1 MKRFALL
8 DIGSNTIR
16 LVLFEYTPGEGLR
29 EIKNIKTPARLAQ
42 YLNEENIMEEAGI
55 LKLLDILEGF
65 KRIADR
71 YDVTEIHTAAT
82 AAVRASK
89 NNKDIEKRVEEELN
103 FPLRILTGEEEAY
116 FGYKAVVHSISY
128 KDAITIDIGGGST
141 ELTFYENKNLVY
153 STSLPF
159 GVVTLK
165 NKFFKDE
172 HNSEKAIKQT
182 REFVKEELKSVR
194 WIKDRN
200 IPIVAMGGSARNV
213 ARIHQAMISYPI
225 AGVHGYSMQLKHLQ
239 KVNNLLTE
247 TPTEE
252 LDNIDGLSK
261 DRTDLIIPSIIV
273 FEELYE
279 LANAT
284 AFEFSRQ
291 GLREGISMEII
302 KEDFPLAFNKFEVLE
317 TSLIELSNVFHV
329 DRESGKKRASL
340 AEGLYHELFRHGL
353 IDVKRKHKYLMMN
366 AAKLYKLGD
375 FIDSDAGSQHTFYL
389 LSNFNILG
397 LKHKDRVRLALLA
410 SYKNNS
416 LLSFYMREIDW
427 FSDEDHEQI
436 RKMGSIIKFADSL
449 NKSETDTVVDVMI
462 SDKGERF
469 ELVVRYTGDP
479 VAEEY
484 MAMRHMKHIE
494 YITEKPIDVTFVEY
508 KD

>member
-16 LVLFEYTPGEGLR
+16 LVLFEYTSGEGLR

-42 YLNEENIMEEAGI
+42 YLDNENVMEEAGI
-55 LKLLDILEGF
+55 LILLDILEGF
-65 KRIADR
+65 KGIAER
-71 YDVTEIHTAAT
+71 YNITEIHTAAT

-89 NNKDIEKRVEEELN
+89 NKIDIQKRVEEELK
-103 FPLRILTGEEEAY
+103 FPLRILSGEEEAY
-116 FGYKAVVHSISY
+116 FGYKAVVHSIGH

-165 NKFFKDE
+165 NKFFKDA
-172 HNSEKAIKQT
+172 HNNVEAIENT
-182 REFVKEELKSVR
+182 RQFVKNELKSVR
-194 WIKDRN
+194 WIKDRSV
-200 IPIVAMGGSARNV
+200 PIVAIGGSARNV

-239 KVNNLLTE
+239 KVNNLLME
-247 TPTEE
+247 TPTDE
-252 LDNIDGLSK
+252 LDSIDGLSK
-261 DRTDLIIPSIIV
+261 DRSDLIIPSIIV
-273 FEELYE
+273 FEELFE
-279 LANAT
+279 MVDAT

-291 GLREGISMEII
+291 GLREGMSMEII
-302 KEDFPLAFNKFEVLE
+302 KNDYPLAFNKFEVLE
-317 TSLIELSNVFHV
+317 ISLIELSNVFHV
-329 DRESGKKRASL
+329 DRTSGKKRASL
-340 AEGLYHELFRHGL
+340 AEGIYHELFRHGF

-427 FSDEDHEQI
+427 FTEEDQEQI
-436 RKMGSIIKFADSL
+436 RRMGSIIKFADSL
-449 NKSETDTVVDVMI
+449 NKSGTDTIVDVMI
-462 SDKGERF
+462 SDKGER
-469 ELVVRYTGDP
+469 LDLIVRYQGDP

-484 MAMRHMKHIE
+484 LAMRHLKHIE
-494 YITEKPIDVTFVEY
+494 YITGKPIDLVFVEC